1 MGRLLFCR
9 RFIVQKNM
17 GASFLPWIH
26 RSRLSGSAFSF
37 AVPLPLAL
45 LLPSGPRPSGAPGA
59 CCRLFLF
66 LRPAVLAAVLAVF
79 LRGVLELLDAASQA
93 AHQFGDLPAAE
104 QEQYDQQDKYELG
117 RAEEQGND
125 G

>member
-1 MGRLLFCR
+1 
-9 RFIVQKNM
+9 M
-17 GASFLPWIH
+17 GASFLPWVY

-45 LLPSGPRPSGAPGA
+45 LLPSVPRPSGAPGA
-59 CCRLFLF
+59 CCGLFLF
-66 LRPAVLAAVLAVF
+66 LRPAVLIAVLAVF

-117 RAEEQGND
+117 RAEEQGDD

>member
-104 QEQYDQQDKYELG
+104 QEAIRPTG
-117 RAEEQGND
+117 
-125 G
+125 